1 MHRICAKFP
10 QQQSANSQIDFH
22 MSTRVLSTCHN
33 NFYQS
38 FPSSLFIRFD
48 RCSSEEMNRL
58 LAECYEAACTS
69 DSGFFFASFDEDNS
83 LFAAP
88 KENTGLKAGLR
99 SLRPYVPYMPLKL
112 PSDLD
117 RRPSACPVIPED
129 SPTRRMSSADSPLR
143 RQSTPCVDSS
153 DPRRGPRRKLRLLSR
168 DASREKS
175 IAPDESSEAA
185 MLPWEGYH
193 AFCCKLQLV
202 ICLPCV
208 SFARNRFVFYAF
220 VFYRY
225 VVFAFRWRGYVEGRR
240 MNTWQLQNS
249 KLLAR

>member
-1 MHRICAKFP
+1 MHMI
-10 QQQSANSQIDFH
+10 SANFH
-22 MSTRVLSTCHN
+22 NSEVRIRKSTSTC
-33 NFYQS
+33 QRACS
-38 FPSSLFIRFD
+38 FNMPQPLLSVLPSSLFIRFD

-185 MLPWEGYH
+185 MLPWEGYY

-225 VVFAFRWRGYVEGRR
+225 VVFAFRRRGYVFEDVW
-240 MNTWQLQNS
+240 MLDNFKIP
-249 KLLAR
+249 KLIAR